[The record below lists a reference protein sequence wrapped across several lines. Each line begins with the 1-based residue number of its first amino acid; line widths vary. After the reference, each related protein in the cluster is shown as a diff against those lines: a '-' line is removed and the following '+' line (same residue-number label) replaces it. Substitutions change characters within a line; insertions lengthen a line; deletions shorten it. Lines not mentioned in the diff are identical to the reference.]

1 MKSYEDNLR
10 IETRFECLNRI
21 QEMISLGLGHLPP
34 ENQNNRNT
42 SKSRMTTKGISKYGM
57 ELA

>member
-1 MKSYEDNLR
+1 MNSVVCEHFSDAV
-10 IETRFECLNRI
+10 ECLNRI
-21 QEMISLGLGHLPP
+21 QEMISLGLCHLHP